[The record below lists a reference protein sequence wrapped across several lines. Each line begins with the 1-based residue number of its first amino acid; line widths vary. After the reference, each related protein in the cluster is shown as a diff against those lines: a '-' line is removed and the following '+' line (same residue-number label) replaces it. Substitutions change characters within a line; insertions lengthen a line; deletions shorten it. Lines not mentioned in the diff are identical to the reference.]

1 MNSMPLCK
9 GQHVKK
15 YLFDLYKKKRILI
28 LSFCAFFCNIQKESI
43 RKTKRAL
50 DFLQCKYFAMLQ

>member
-28 LSFCAFFCNIQKESI
+28 LSFCAFFVIYKKNLSEK
-43 RKTKRAL
+43 L
-50 DFLQCKYFAMLQ
+50 NVH